1 MQISSSL
8 DWLHNETR
16 DRLHHL
22 HVSHSQQLEGMARK
36 ITGDR
41 DVAEE
46 LVSDLYL
53 YILEK
58 PNAQIFY
65 STSFNLYYCKLFL
78 RSRFI
83 NRVKKEPKRVGL
95 TEAYHLEDIPYDDE
109 RDRRFEEC
117 WNDMLYQMDR
127 MKKEKGWS
135 SILLFEHYMMSDKTL
150 EEVSKEIGISITTTF
165 TNVNKAKKALRERLN
180 NPFRDER

>member
-1 MQISSSL
+1 MPESSSL
-8 DWLHNETR
+8 DWLGIEVR

-22 HVSHSQQLEGMARK
+22 HVSHSVQLEGMARK

-53 YILEK
+53 YLLEK
-58 PNAQIFY
+58 PNPQIFY
-65 STSFNLYYCKLFL
+65 STSFNLLYCKMFL
-78 RSRFI
+78 NSRFI
-83 NRVKKEPKRVGL
+83 NRVKKEPKRVGV
-95 TEAYHLEDIPYDDE
+95 TELYNIEEVEYDTD
-109 RDRRFEEC
+109 RDSRFEEC
-117 WNDMLYQMDR
+117 WDNLLIEMDK

-135 SILLFEHYMMSDKTL
+135 SILLFEHYMMSDRTL

-165 TNVNKAKKALRERLN
+165 TNVSKAKKALRERLK
-180 NPFRDER
+180 NPFRDET

>member
-1 MQISSSL
+1 MQESSSL
-8 DWLHNETR
+8 DWLGVETR

-36 ITGDR
+36 ISGDR
-41 DVAEE
+41 EVAEE

-53 YILEK
+53 YLLEK
-58 PNAQIFY
+58 PNAAIFY
-65 STSFNLYYCKLFL
+65 STSFNLYYCKMFL

-83 NRVKKEPKRVGL
+83 NRVKKGIKWVGL
-95 TEAYHLEDIPYDDE
+95 GEAERLEDIPYDE
-109 RDRRFEEC
+109 VRDQKFEAC
-117 WNDMLYQMDR
+117 WNGLLYEMDR

-180 NPFRDER
+180 NPFGED